1 MFELHPQLTADTRVI
16 GDFPLCR
23 LLVVNDSQYPWLI
36 LVPRRAGIR
45 ESYQLIYNDQQ
56 QLLLESNTLSR
67 LLMSHFEGDKL
78 NIAALGNMVPQ
89 LHIHHIVRFKTDLA
103 WPKPIWGVAPN
114 LPYEE
119 EKLEAIISDL
129 SKLIASELELTIC

>member
-1 MFELHPQLTADTRVI
+1 MFELHPQLAADTRVI
-16 GDFPLCR
+16 GDLPLCR

-36 LVPRRAGIR
+36 LVPRRADIR
-45 ESYQLIYNDQQ
+45 ESYQLNNNDQQ

-103 WPKPIWGVAPN
+103 WPKPIWGVTPSLA
-114 LPYEE
+114 YEE